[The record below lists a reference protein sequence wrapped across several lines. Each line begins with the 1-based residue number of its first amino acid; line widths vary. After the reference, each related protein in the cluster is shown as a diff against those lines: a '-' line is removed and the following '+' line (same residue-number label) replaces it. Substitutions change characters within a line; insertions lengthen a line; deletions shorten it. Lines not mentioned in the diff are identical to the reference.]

1 MRKMCITIALFLA
14 LTRPAAAQNW
24 ANKIFNGYPNAPV
37 LHDFGNVARGAQLT
51 AQLKMTNIYKV
62 PLNVTDIRVSCGCV
76 EATPSLKVLQPNQ
89 TATLDIKMDGT
100 RFTGQKSVN
109 IYVTFGPQF
118 VSTANIV
125 VSANARQDVVLN
137 PGEINFGTVQR
148 GAGLESSLEVEY
160 AGNQPWKVTQVNKS
174 ESSPFDLR
182 TEMLPLR
189 KQGSNANIVGYRII
203 ATLKPNAPLGA
214 FRETV
219 DLITND
225 PSQPKVSF
233 SVSGNIMPPVS
244 VAPNPVQV
252 AGLKLGNTFNTK
264 VVVASN
270 QPFRIIGMQG
280 NGGDVKLTAPDRAA
294 TTHVLD
300 LSVIPQAPGQL
311 NREIIL
317 QTDMR
322 NESVKVVI
330 QGNVAP

>member
-1 MRKMCITIALFLA
+1 MRKVCMTLA
-14 LTRPAAAQNW
+14 ILLAMASPAAAQNW
-24 ANKIFNGYPNAPV
+24 ANKIFGGNPNAPV
-37 LHDFGNVARGAQLT
+37 LQDFGNVARGAQLT

-62 PLNVTDIRVSCGCV
+62 PLNITDIRVSCGCV
-76 EATPSLKVLQPNQ
+76 EATPSLKTLQPNQ
-89 TATLDIKMDGT
+89 IATLDIKMDGT
-100 RFTGQKSVN
+100 RFAGPKAVN

-148 GAGLESSLEVEY
+148 GVSSETSLEVEY
-160 AGNQPWKVTQVNKS
+160 AGDKPWKVTQVNKA
-174 ESSPFDLR
+174 ESAPFDLR
-182 TEMLPLR
+182 TEVLAPR
-189 KQGSNANIVGYRII
+189 VQNGGVKIVGYRII
-203 ATLKPNAPLGA
+203 ASLKPTAALGA

-219 DLITND
+219 DLMTND
-225 PSQPKVSF
+225 AQQPKVSF
-233 SVSGNIMPPVS
+233 SVSGNVTPPVS

-252 AGLKLGNTFNTK
+252 AGLKIGNTFNTK

-270 QPFRIIGMQG
+270 QAFRIIGMQG
-280 NGGDVKLTAPDRAA
+280 NGGDVKLTAPDRSA

-300 LSVIPQAPGQL
+300 LSVIPQTPGLL

-322 NESVKVVI
+322 NETVKVII
-330 QGNVAP
+330 QGNVTP